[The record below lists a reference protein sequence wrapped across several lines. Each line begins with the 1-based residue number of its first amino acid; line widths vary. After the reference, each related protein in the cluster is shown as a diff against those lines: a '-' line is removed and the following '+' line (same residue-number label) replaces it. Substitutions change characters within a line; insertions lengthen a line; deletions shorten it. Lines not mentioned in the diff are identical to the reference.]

1 MSKRIHHWVI
11 GLIGLSIA
19 IAVNISQVPPSLQAP
34 PKVTELRGVWLT
46 NVASGVFYTP
56 WGIDRALSQLA
67 QLKFNTVYPVVW
79 NRGNTFYPSSV
90 AKKATGRDRNLL
102 LQVLKLNQ
110 DVLAQIVKQGHRRG
124 LRVIPWFEYGFMAPT
139 NSALAKRHPDWL
151 TVRRNASKISVE
163 INQQPATNPKL
174 AKVVVDPML
183 TKGVWLNPFHPEVQ
197 QFMLNMIV
205 EVVTKYDV
213 DGIQFDD
220 HFGLPS
226 DFGYDK
232 FTIALYKQEHQ
243 GKNPPDNPLDAL
255 WLRWRAD
262 KLTSFMQQVYKA
274 VKAVKPNCL
283 VTLSPNPQEYAYRAT
298 LQDWQTWVKRGF
310 VEELICQIYRNDKKT
325 FLAELQQTALQ
336 TARQKI
342 PVGIGILTGSMR
354 SPVAIKQLQQQVQ
367 WVRDRGYSGVSFFYW
382 ESLWGYITPESPQ
395 ERRNGFN
402 SLFSTLKPPKKL

>member
-1 MSKRIHHWVI
+1 MLVICKSILNKRFIC
-11 GLIGLSIA
+11 LIGLGIA
-19 IAVNISQVPPSLQAP
+19 IALNFAQVPPSLQAP

-46 NVASGVFYTP
+46 NVASGVFYAP
-56 WGIDRALSQLA
+56 WGIERALSQLS

-90 AKKATGRDRNLL
+90 AKKVTGRDRDLL
-102 LQVLKLNQ
+102 LQILKLNQ
-110 DVLAQIVKQGHRRG
+110 DVLAHLVKQGHRQG
-124 LRVIPWFEYGFMAPT
+124 LRVIPWFEYGFMAPA

-151 TVRRNASKISVE
+151 TVRRNASKISVDVNPPTA
-163 INQQPATNPKL
+163 INPKL
-174 AKVVVDPML
+174 KKVADPVL

-197 QFMLNMIV
+197 QFILNLIV

-213 DGIQFDD
+213 DGIQLDD

-243 GKNPPDNPLDAL
+243 GKNPPDNPTDAP

-262 KLTSFMQQVYKA
+262 KLTSFMQRVYKA
-274 VKAVKPNCL
+274 VKAIKPNCL
-283 VTLSPNPQEYAYRAT
+283 VTLSPNPQDFAYRAT
-298 LQDWQTWVKRGF
+298 LQDWQTWVKLGL
-310 VEELICQIYRNDKKT
+310 VEELICQIYRNDRKT
-325 FLAELQQTALQ
+325 FVAELQQIALQ

-342 PVGIGILTGSMR
+342 PVGIGILTGST
-354 SPVAIKQLQQQVQ
+354 SNPVAINQIKQQVQ

-382 ESLWGYITPESPQ
+382 ESLWGYIAPESPQ

-402 SLFSTLKPPKKL
+402 SIFSAPQPK